1 MSQMFSPL
9 VDNIV
14 DSLWDWLSDGKDML
28 DSFKDYASDTFKDI
42 AQDAVKSFL
51 KINLIDRYQDKLEK
65 IFTAYSLGAYNEQ
78 EMGLAVA
85 SVGGEIRDSY
95 EALIPALETLGTTL
109 ADAFDIQGYDIVN
122 GGSGTSSSASS
133 TIKSITEQTADL
145 LASYVNAIRADVSV
159 NRAMIAQY
167 FPMYYNAL
175 TSGNE
180 SLRGIENHTA
190 AIMRSNE
197 AIERS
202 NQAILD
208 RIDGLRN
215 KTWKVPMA

>member
-1 MSQMFSPL
+1 MFSPL
-9 VDNIV
+9 VDNMV

-28 DSFKDYASDTFKDI
+28 DSFKDYASDTFRDI
-42 AQDAVKSFL
+42 AKDAVKSFL
-51 KINLIDRYQDKLEK
+51 KINLIDKYQDKLSE

-95 EALIPALETLGTTL
+95 QALIPALETLGTSL
-109 ADAFDIQGYDIVN
+109 ADAFKIQGYDIVN
-122 GGSGTSSSASS
+122 GDNGKSSSYSS
-133 TIKSITEQTADL
+133 TIKGITEQKADL
-145 LASYVNAIRADVSV
+145 IASYLNATRADVSV

-180 SLRGIENHTA
+180 NLRGIENHTD
-190 AIMRSNE
+190 AIMRSNNVIAE
-197 AIERS
+197 KISSLE
-202 NQAILD
+202 NMVT
-208 RIDGLRN
+208 GLKN
-215 KTWKVPMA
+215 KTWKVPIA